1 MIPAH
6 ATGCGLLEVTMFKN
20 LELNTDNAPASGQ
33 LWADS
38 GLTSST
44 ERLSEDSGAKKYKEP
59 SVTTATSL
67 PPPKSQKR
75 QDMWLMADEE
85 HLRPSCGPL
94 CAAFFSLRALHL
106 DAFGERIGASI
117 LGKPGLCEIDIWHS
131 LSCTH
136 IQP

>member
-6 ATGCGLLEVTMFKN
+6 ATGCGLLEVTMFKD
-20 LELNTDNAPASGQ
+20 LELNTDNAPASGR

-67 PPPKSQKR
+67 PPPKLQKR
-75 QDMWLMADEE
+75 QDMWLMADDE
-85 HLRPSCGPL
+85 HLRPSC
-94 CAAFFSLRALHL
+94 
-106 DAFGERIGASI
+106 
-117 LGKPGLCEIDIWHS
+117 
-131 LSCTH
+131 
-136 IQP
+136 